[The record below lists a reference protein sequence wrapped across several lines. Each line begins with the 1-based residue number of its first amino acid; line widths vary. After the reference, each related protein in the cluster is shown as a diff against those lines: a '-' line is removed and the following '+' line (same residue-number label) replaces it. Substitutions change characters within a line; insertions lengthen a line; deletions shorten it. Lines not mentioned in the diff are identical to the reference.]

1 MPNLK
6 PKETASKE
14 INSPYEISWSRLG
27 KFVTPPILIILGIAL
42 WFVYLYIPSNI
53 SLQNKDTFIPEV
65 KTTKTSGEKND
76 VINISKLL
84 LNPKNYSGKEL
95 CVRGYYYQAF
105 ESSALLDS
113 YNYPEKNIGEYSTW
127 VVNETGRDI
136 ITENTGSEAVR
147 DIVACGLFET
157 GENYGLIKS
166 YQNQL
171 TLKSFTPKGGAIF
184 LNTLD

>member
-1 MPNLK
+1 M
-6 PKETASKE
+6 
-14 INSPYEISWSRLG
+14 
-27 KFVTPPILIILGIAL
+27 
-42 WFVYLYIPSNI
+42 
-53 SLQNKDTFIPEV
+53 

-147 DIVACGLFET
+147 DIVACGLCET
-157 GENYGLIKS
+157 GENYGLI
-166 YQNQL
+166 
-171 TLKSFTPKGGAIF
+171 TT
-184 LNTLD
+184 

>member
-6 PKETASKE
+6 PKEIAAKE
-14 INSPYEISWSRLG
+14 INSPYKISWSRLG
-27 KFVTPPILIILGIAL
+27 KFVTPPILIILSIAL
-42 WFVYLYIPSNI
+42 WFVHIYIPSNI
-53 SLQNKDTFIPEV
+53 SLQNKDTFIPEL
-65 KTTKTSGEKND
+65 KTTKTSEEKSN

-84 LNPKNYSGKEL
+84 SNPKNYSGKEL
-95 CVRGYYYQAF
+95 CVRGYYYQDF

-113 YNYPEKNIGEYSTW
+113 YNYPEKKIGNYSTW

-136 ITENTGSEAVR
+136 ITESTGSEAVR
-147 DIVACGLFET
+147 DVVACGLFET
-157 GENYGLIKS
+157 GENYGLIRS

-171 TLKSFTPKGGAIF
+171 TLKSFTPKGEAIF